1 MEQIT
6 FISENDTVFII
17 DEDLVACNSLSR
29 LIDSMGL
36 RHECFASSEEFLS
49 SYVPGRAGCVITD
62 YRMVGMSGIELLEEL
77 TNRESA
83 LAVVML
89 TADGSI
95 PVAVKAIQSGA
106 IAFLEKSCTENELWQ
121 AIKDAI
127 KSNHS
132 RLQEKHDWDLIR
144 VTLSSLTDQERTVLE
159 LVVEGQG
166 NKQIAL
172 KLDLSLRTVEHRRQ
186 KVKQKLKVG
195 SNAELVRYYD
205 YACTFEK
212 NSMLRPSKSPI
223 HE

>member
-1 MEQIT
+1 MT

-29 LIDSMGL
+29 LTDSM
-36 RHECFASSEEFLS
+36 RIKHECFASSEEFLN
-49 SYVPGRAGCVITD
+49 SYMPGRAGCVVTD
-62 YRMVGMSGIELLEEL
+62 YRMIGMSGIEMLEEL
-77 TNRESA
+77 TSRESA

-89 TADGSI
+89 TANGSI
-95 PVAVKAIQSGA
+95 QAAVKAIQSGA
-106 IAFLEKSCTENELWQ
+106 IAFLEKSCSENELWQ

-132 RLQEKHDWDLIR
+132 RLQKKYEWDLIR

-166 NKQIAL
+166 NKQIAHT
-172 KLDLSLRTVEHRRQ
+172 LDLSLRTVESRRQ
-186 KVKQKLKVG
+186 KVKKKLKVE

-205 YACTFEK
+205 YACSFEK